1 MHKIIVALLSTM
13 CIGNKVVGEITFPSI
28 IGTHMVLQQKATVT
42 LWGWCDPM
50 EEIKIKPGWDTVTY
64 TAVGDNRANWKITI
78 PTPAAG
84 GPYNISFT
92 GYNTVTI
99 EDVLIGEVWLCGG
112 QSNMEF
118 SANKGIKQAI
128 EEAPNATNKSIRFFY
143 VEKASSDV
151 LQNNCKGEWKVC
163 TPEDM
168 KRFSAIGYF
177 FGKKLQ
183 EQLNAPVGLI
193 NDNWGGTPAEVW
205 MPAELVE
212 QDSLLK
218 KSKGKLWASDEW
230 WPVQPGICYNAMIY
244 PISNYTLAGVI
255 WYQGESNTDA
265 AFTYQKLFSTLINSW
280 RKAWK
285 AELPFYYVQIAP
297 SSHYQGQYTGAL
309 LREAQA
315 KCLVLPRTGMIVVHD
330 FITDI
335 NDIHPQDKKD
345 VGLRLA
351 NYALADQYNKTGI
364 PYRSPLYKNM
374 EIKGNKVIV
383 SFTNV
388 LTGIKSMNGIPTGFL
403 IAGDDKIFLP
413 AEAGID
419 KDKVIVY
426 NKNIKNPVAVR
437 FAFNNTVIPNL
448 FTNEGLPVASFRTD
462 DWEILP

>member
-1 MHKIIVALLSTM
+1 MYKITVVLAFIM
-13 CIGNKVVGEITFPSI
+13 CTGNAVTAEISFPSI
-28 IGTHMVLQQKATVT
+28 IGTHMVLQQKTSVT

-50 EEIKIKPGWDTVTY
+50 EEVKIKPGWDTVTY
-64 TAVGDNRANWKITI
+64 TAIGDNRANWKITI

-84 GPYNISFT
+84 GPYTISFA

-143 VEKASSDV
+143 VEKASSDI

-163 TPEDM
+163 TPADM

-183 EQLNAPVGLI
+183 EQLNVPVGLI
-193 NDNWGGTPAEVW
+193 NANWGGTPAEVW
-205 MPAELVE
+205 LPAELVE

-230 WPVQPGICYNAMIY
+230 WPVQPGVCYNAMIY
-244 PISNYTLAGVI
+244 PISNYTLAGVT

-265 AFTYQKLFSTLINSW
+265 AFTYQQLFATLINSW
-280 RKAWK
+280 RQAWK
-285 AELPFYYVQIAP
+285 KELPFYYVQIAP
-297 SSHYQGQYTGAL
+297 SSHYQGLYTGAL

-315 KCLVLPRTGMIVVHD
+315 KCLSLPNTGMVVVHD
-330 FITDI
+330 LITDV
-335 NDIHPQDKKD
+335 NDIHPQNKKD

-351 NYALADQYNKTGI
+351 NYALSVQYHQNGI
-364 PYRSPLYKNM
+364 PYKSPLYKDM
-374 EIKGNKVIV
+374 EIKGSKAIIR
-383 SFTNV
+383 FTNV
-388 LTGIKSMNGIPTGFL
+388 LTGIKSVNGSPAGFL
-403 IAGDDKIFLP
+403 IAGNDKMFLP
-413 AEAGID
+413 ADVKID
-419 KDKVIVY
+419 GDKVVVS
-426 NKNIKNPVAVR
+426 NKNIQLPVAVR
-437 FAFNNTVIPNL
+437 FAFNNTVVPNL

-462 DWEILP
+462 DWEIIP